1 MTMDIIVELLT
12 GHGIGQ
18 SIFVLAL
25 VVTAGILLSKI
36 KPGGLSLGVTW
47 VLFSGILAGHIGLS
61 IDPMVLSFVKES
73 GMVLFIFGIGM
84 IVGPG
89 FFSTFRQGGVQLNL
103 LSMASVAL
111 AIVITYIIFYFSGTP
126 ISTMMGIVAGSV
138 TSTPALGAAQEAAK
152 GMTGAIP
159 SDIGIGY
166 ALAYPV
172 AIIGMILITSTMK
185 WVLRI
190 KVDKET
196 KQIEERE
203 KAKRAEALVFSIEV
217 TNPAI
222 FGNTVSHV
230 KALLDKHEFIISRIL
245 HKDTGEIEMAHP
257 GSVVNEGDKVLVISE
272 QNEVETMCAFIGHK
286 IDMSDTQWFKLDH
299 RLVSRRCLVTQ
310 GAVNGKSIE
319 ELKFRSL
326 YNVNIS
332 RVLRAGVHL
341 IGKADLRLQ
350 TGDTVILVGGEGDV
364 KRVEKILGNSAS
376 TLRKPNLSVIFVTI
390 LIGVLVGSVEI
401 PLGSMPMPAKLGFS
415 GGTLIVAI
423 LISNFGTR
431 FKLNTHNTQS
441 VNLMLREFGIT
452 LFLACVGLSV
462 GGSFVEKLLDG
473 GYMWML
479 YAAAIMMIPL
489 CVTITLGRYWLKL
502 DYFTLLGYVAGN
514 MTFAPAL
521 SLTPDASKNNIP
533 AVKYATVYPLTLFV
547 RVMTAQLMIL
557 LFA

>member
-1 MTMDIIVELLT
+1 MDIIVELLT

-401 PLGSMPMPAKLGFS
+401 PLGGMPMPAKLGFS

-462 GGSFVEKLLDG
+462 GGSFVDKLLDG

>member
-1 MTMDIIVELLT
+1 M
-12 GHGIGQ
+12 
-18 SIFVLAL
+18 
-25 VVTAGILLSKI
+25 
-36 KPGGLSLGVTW
+36 
-47 VLFSGILAGHIGLS
+47 
-61 IDPMVLSFVKES
+61 
-73 GMVLFIFGIGM
+73 
-84 IVGPG
+84 
-89 FFSTFRQGGVQLNL
+89 
-103 LSMASVAL
+103 
-111 AIVITYIIFYFSGTP
+111 
-126 ISTMMGIVAGSV
+126 
-138 TSTPALGAAQEAAK
+138 
-152 GMTGAIP
+152 
-159 SDIGIGY
+159 
-166 ALAYPV
+166 
-172 AIIGMILITSTMK
+172 
-185 WVLRI
+185 
-190 KVDKET
+190 
-196 KQIEERE
+196 
-203 KAKRAEALVFSIEV
+203 
-217 TNPAI
+217 
-222 FGNTVSHV
+222 
-230 KALLDKHEFIISRIL
+230 
-245 HKDTGEIEMAHP
+245 
-257 GSVVNEGDKVLVISE
+257 
-272 QNEVETMCAFIGHK
+272 
-286 IDMSDTQWFKLDH
+286 
-299 RLVSRRCLVTQ
+299 
-310 GAVNGKSIE
+310 
-319 ELKFRSL
+319 
-326 YNVNIS
+326 
-332 RVLRAGVHL
+332 
-341 IGKADLRLQ
+341 
-350 TGDTVILVGGEGDV
+350 ILVGGEGDV

-401 PLGSMPMPAKLGFS
+401 PLGGMPMPAKLGFS